1 MQQPPPRGRRSF
13 WEWYRAQTRFAR
25 IGLRCASIVVALLLC
40 TVALTVYGSTLPPLP
55 KTAQSPTPTTAS
67 TQATVLA
74 TLRPTATPTAL
85 PTPTPSTV
93 THGTPRLG
101 GPVSDFI
108 GKYGQPDTSCSTC
121 AKGAYNFQRIQG
133 TQTDFI
139 STMLTDANGHVN
151 SFLVQS
157 PGADWDVTTATA
169 ICESFG
175 PSDVNYDHPLQV
187 LQSSD
192 GSLVEKVYKSA
203 WLVGQLAKSDFQDG
217 NTMSGNTDLP
227 PGTFDISYSYSGGP
241 SKVSD
246 CVLAAGIERVV

>member
-1 MQQPPPRGRRSF
+1 MQLSWRCYETFVQPLKEG
-13 WEWYRAQTRFAR
+13 
-25 IGLRCASIVVALLLC
+25 VVMKRMKVLLPIFVVVFALLLTAC
-40 TVALTVYGSTLPPLP
+40 GGSSQSGSSSP
-55 KTAQSPTPTTAS
+55 SPTLTPAPTRDPTR
-67 TQATVLA
+67 Q
-74 TLRPTATPTAL
+74 PTAKPATATGNL
-85 PTPTPSTV
+85 TATY
-93 THGTPRLG
+93 GTPRLG

-121 AKGAYNFQRIQG
+121 AKGVYNFQRIQG
-133 TQTDFI
+133 TQTDYI

-175 PSDVNYDHPLQV
+175 PSDVNYDHPLKV

-203 WLVGQLAKSDFQDG
+203 WLAGQLAKSDFQDG
-217 NTMSGNTDLP
+217 NTMSGNIDLP
-227 PGTFDISYSYSGGP
+227 PGMFDISYSGGP

-246 CVLAAGIERVV
+246 CVLAAGIERV